1 MADISRFEK
10 FILHF
15 LEADVEPIAKYS
27 LLILVRGPG
36 DYVPPWYGDRWLSNG
51 RAMWSRNLAENS
63 YETIRQVDSS
73 WHVTVKWSQIK
84 LNVIKLTAVNLRSL

>member
-51 RAMWSRNLAENS
+51 RAM
-63 YETIRQVDSS
+63 
-73 WHVTVKWSQIK
+73 
-84 LNVIKLTAVNLRSL
+84 